1 MQTRILIDGPAAII
15 HAQQLAGALAVRCG
29 FGEIATERLGQA
41 AVAAAE
47 GMLDHAGGGTLYLR
61 PLQEEV
67 IGAAAPQ
74 VELIALDRDTAT
86 GGRSGPA
93 GEKVAP
99 ERLTVLS
106 TLASALDSYDSG
118 RGCALRIA
126 LSPADR
132 PMPMALP
139 PVVVGVV
146 GACGEADGVAAGVNI
161 QSARGLANVVMG
173 LGRGADAARRVA
185 ALQGF
190 GARVQQIERVRG
202 AMPAWHG
209 MALAAAQMEAAEG
222 RVRVVGAGRFGA
234 CVLEP
239 AAARA
244 AVRRPL
250 CRADGQGPAQID
262 GRPGPMAQ
270 AQGAWP
276 RHSLLVLHGDD
287 LAWPWTLE
295 ALPGLLERHP
305 SIVAAVLH
313 RDFSRTPGSGCV
325 LACRRSDECLPLAVP
340 PAGNGRKGQ
349 SDRVSAGRAGA

>member
-1 MQTRILIDGPAAII
+1 MQTRIPIDGPAAAAR
-15 HAQQLAGALAVRCG
+15 AQQLAVALAVRCG

-41 AVAAAE
+41 AVVAAE
-47 GMLDHAGGGTLYLR
+47 DMLSHAGGGTLYLR

-74 VELIALDRDTAT
+74 VEMIALDRDTAA
-86 GGRSGPA
+86 GGRGHPA
-93 GEKVAP
+93 GEPVAP
-99 ERLTVLS
+99 ERLAVLS
-106 TLASALDSYDSG
+106 ELASALDGYDSG
-118 RGCALRIA
+118 RGCALRMT

-146 GACGEADGVAAGVNI
+146 GACGEADGVPAGVNI

-190 GARVQQIERVRG
+190 GARVQQIERVRE
-202 AMPAWHG
+202 AMPALNG

-239 AAARA
+239 AASRA
-244 AVRRPL
+244 AVRRSL
-250 CRADGQGPAQID
+250 CRADAHAEARIAGQPSAV
-262 GRPGPMAQ
+262 AQ

-276 RHSLLVLHGDD
+276 PHSLLVLHGDD

-325 LACRRSDECLPLAVP
+325 LACRRSDECLPLAGP
-340 PAGNGRKGQ
+340 PAGKERKGRL
-349 SDRVSAGRAGA
+349 DRIAAGG